1 MRRVRYESA
10 GGPLFV
16 EDVPVPAPGP
26 GEVLVRCDAVGITLP
41 MVRKVTEAAEPV
53 PLGGEVAGE
62 VVAAGQS
69 VTRFRVGD
77 RVTGLCFGYGYAEF
91 ALLHEAMTSPVP
103 DDADAVTAVALVRSG
118 LVALGA
124 LVAAR
129 LAPGESVLVTA
140 AASGVGH
147 LAVQLARARGAG
159 RVLGAVS
166 GPAEAAG
173 APGPA
178 ETAGASGPA
187 ETADPVGRTT
197 AADPIGRTKAADPV
211 GRTKADFVRSLGAD
225 GCVRYD
231 DGTWGDPVDC
241 VLDAVGGDL
250 LTPAVAALAPH
261 GRLVA
266 YSSGGGT
273 VRAYDLLVGAKSVI
287 GFQMALI
294 ARGRPDVYERW
305 RRELWRLFAEGA
317 VKPVVH
323 GEFALEDAAAAH
335 AVITSRANLGKVV
348 LRP

>member
-10 GGPLFV
+10 GGPLYV

-62 VVAAGQS
+62 VVAAGQG

-124 LVAAR
+124 LDAAR

-147 LAVQLARARGAG
+147 LAVQLARALGAG

-173 APGPA
+173 APGLA
-178 ETAGASGPA
+178 ETAGASGPTKA
-187 ETADPVGRTT
+187 ADPVGRTT
-197 AADPIGRTKAADPV
+197 ATDPA